1 MVKAA
6 GKTAVFVVGGEKAE
20 NEELV
25 LKTTEEIINCGAVG
39 WAVGRNIWQ
48 AKEPVELAKKIAE
61 ILYK

>member
-48 AKEPVELAKKIAE
+48 DEKPVEMAKKIAKV
-61 ILYK
+61 IWG